1 MTDLQALL
9 AAEMIK
15 LRNSYLERLPL
26 ELNEMAELANTLNG
40 KEIDRLILNDLHH
53 RLHKLAGSGG
63 TFGFHTLGEQA
74 KQLELVVK
82 MWLDGVVSADKN
94 AFEQFIEKV
103 SSLSA
108 KPFESDTS
116 EAAKLGVMI
125 PASDIKTRN
134 LLWLVD
140 DDVQLGLELQ
150 RLLSQ
155 FGYEVRLFTRLG
167 EVETALTSEQPDVLI
182 MDIHFPEEGADSSEE
197 MFIRPGLRALSC
209 PLVFISSHGGFD
221 ERRGPPRRQFAAVCL
236 RRMARSTG
244 QADGVSLRAPR
255 RTADQFRRTLADR
268 SLALDSPRWPALRPR
283 GGRR

>member
-15 LRNSYLERLPL
+15 LRNSYLERLPI

-63 TFGFHTLGEQA
+63 TFGLHTLGEQA

-140 DDVQLGLELQ
+140 DDVQLGRELQ

-155 FGYEVRLFTRLG
+155 FGYEVRLFTRLN

-221 ERRGPPRRQFAAVCL
+221 ER
-236 RRMARSTG
+236 SI
-244 QADGVSLRAPR
+244 
-255 RTADQFRRTLADR
+255 
-268 SLALDSPRWPALRPR
+268 
-283 GGRR
+283 